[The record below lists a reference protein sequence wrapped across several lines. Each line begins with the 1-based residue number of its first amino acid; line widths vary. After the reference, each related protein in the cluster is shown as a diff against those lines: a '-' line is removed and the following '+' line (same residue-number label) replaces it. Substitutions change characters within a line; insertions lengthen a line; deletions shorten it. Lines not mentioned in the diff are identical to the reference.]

1 MKEMVGVLTP
11 DGEIL
16 SKEVVR
22 EAGGHRGSKSDPK
35 DSQQRAT
42 CCGPVK

>member
-11 DGEIL
+11 DGEML
-16 SKEVVR
+16 SK
-22 EAGGHRGSKSDPK
+22 GLRGSKSHAK

-42 CCGPVK
+42 CGGPVK